1 MNENRYG
8 RSQCHN
14 CKQIK
19 LKQFV
24 GIKFE
29 KMVPQFVL
37 DFFRHMTSLDLME
50 LMRDVFDEMSQNQ
63 KKNASSSTQAIL

>member
-8 RSQCHN
+8 KNQCHN

-29 KMVPQFVL
+29 K
-37 DFFRHMTSLDLME
+37 
-50 LMRDVFDEMSQNQ
+50 
-63 KKNASSSTQAIL
+63 ILP